1 MRTPASLAAAAL
13 LLSLAAP
20 FATPTVPQ
28 AHAAEP
34 AHAAPGAPFRVP
46 AVNPPSQAVTPWGE
60 RLNVPAELYTVTCSQ
75 GPTGTIATPT
85 GPQRVML
92 TASHCVNQIPG
103 LPEPSTTITVPVGDG
118 YTRIGT
124 RGPNSGPT
132 TDTHS
137 IADLPAALTEPD
149 WAFVLIDDTVTATNL
164 SHSRDAAGGS
174 AGAPVQLTGIRDY
187 RTLRPGEFSVDNF
200 GQPICKDGATTGR
213 SCGRQIARSRNTIY
227 SVGVVAELGDSGGVN
242 FDPRDGAVIGTS
254 HGVIGPLFG
263 SEAADRA
270 IESAYDVPDG
280 QVNHAFKIADTTPRA
295 EFTPSGVES
304 ERIDQATWEL
314 NPDFVPPNPEAE
326 LRRAVDE
333 AGQAA
338 HETARRALRGG
349 VDAGE
354 VQRLVDKHGNDIAL
368 WGRIALR

>member
-1 MRTPASLAAAAL
+1 MKTPASLAAAAL

-20 FATPTVPQ
+20 LTTFTAQ
-28 AHAAEP
+28 AAEP
-34 AHAAPGAPFRVP
+34 ALAAPGAPFRVP
-46 AVNPPSQAVTPWGE
+46 AVNPPAQAATPWGE
-60 RLNVPAELYTVTCSQ
+60 RLNAPPELYTVTCSQ
-75 GPTGTIATPT
+75 GPTGTVATPT

-92 TASHCVNQIPG
+92 TASHCVNRIPG
-103 LPEPSTTITVPVGDG
+103 MPEPSTEVTVPVGDS

-132 TDTHS
+132 TETHS
-137 IADLPAALTEPD
+137 LADLPAALTEPD
-149 WAFVLIDDTVTATNL
+149 WAFVRIDDSATATNL

-187 RTLRPGEFSVDNF
+187 RTLRPGEYSVDNF

-213 SCGRQIARSRNTIY
+213 SCGRQIARGRDTVY
-227 SVGVVAELGDSGGVN
+227 SVGVAAEMGDSGGVN

-254 HGVIGPLFG
+254 HGVIGPLFV
-263 SEAADRA
+263 SQAADRA
-270 IESAYDVPDG
+270 LEDAYGIPDG
-280 QVNHAFKIADTTPRA
+280 QVNQAFQIAGTAPRA
-295 EFTPSGVES
+295 EFTTSGAER
-304 ERIDQATWEL
+304 ERIDRATREL
-314 NPDFVPPNPEAE
+314 NPGYVPPNPKTE
-326 LRRAVDE
+326 LRRAVNE

-354 VQRLVDKHGNDIAL
+354 VQRLVEKHGNDIAL
-368 WGRIALR
+368 WSGLAR